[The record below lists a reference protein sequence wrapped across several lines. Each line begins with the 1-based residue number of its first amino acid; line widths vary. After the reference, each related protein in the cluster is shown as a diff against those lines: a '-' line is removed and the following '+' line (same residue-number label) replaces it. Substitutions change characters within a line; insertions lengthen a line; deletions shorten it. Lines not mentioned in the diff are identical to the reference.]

1 MLILF
6 AQKLSLAMLLAL
18 KFIDCVRVLSLSIST
33 RLLYL
38 FQGSRS

>member
-1 MLILF
+1 MFNL

-18 KFIDCVRVLSLSIST
+18 KLLTALRVLSSSS
-33 RLLYL
+33 LYL